1 MKVTIKKAIA
11 LASAATLAVSLA
23 GCGGDASSD
32 GIELRFQTWNLKND
46 KFTSYFE
53 DLIDQFEQE
62 HEGVT
67 ITWVDQPADNYEDKL
82 STDAAAGELPDV
94 VDMGPEAAYTL
105 ANGGMLLNVAEAVP
119 EAEDDYLEAAWEAAT
134 FKGPELEEGTYGF
147 PWYLNTGPTYYNEA
161 LLEEC
166 GVADMGAPQT
176 QDDIFAMADTFGA
189 NCGGKYALTSGIP
202 SIQDFGMYGV
212 QLMNEDKTEFT
223 FNEPLG
229 VEFVQHY
236 IDMYNA
242 GAFTDDM
249 LNSSSSGESK
259 SFNGGTQ
266 AFMNGS
272 AFSVDDIRQ
281 NAPTVFETLG
291 ITNFVAN
298 TNPNMFMEMLVV
310 NSTSEHLDL
319 AIELARFVTNSE
331 NQLAFDKQASV
342 FPSSKG
348 TIDDE
353 FFNPTDDTMDAEAM
367 RMSAE
372 QVRNGVIWGPP
383 QFTSAVTNYLREQ
396 IALALQGQLTAQEA
410 LDATVEYANERIQ

>member
-11 LASAATLAVSLA
+11 LASAIAMAGTLAA
-23 GCGGDASSD
+23 CGGSD
-32 GIELRFQTWNLKND
+32 TAGSTTLKFQTWNLKNE

-53 DLIDQFEQE
+53 DLIAKFEKENQ
-62 HEGVT
+62 GVT
-67 ITWVDQPADNYEDKL
+67 IKWVDQPADNYEDKL

-105 ANGGMLLNVAEAVP
+105 ANGGILMDISKEAP
-119 EAEDDYLEAAWEAAT
+119 DAKDDFLDAAWQAAT
-134 FKGPELEEGTYGF
+134 FKGPDLEEGTYGF
-147 PWYLNTGPTYYNEA
+147 PWYLNTGPTYYNKA

-166 GVADMGAPQT
+166 GIGTDKTPKT
-176 QDDIFAMADTFGA
+176 QDDVFSMADTFGK

-212 QLMNEDKTEFT
+212 QLMNKDRTEFT
-223 FNEPLG
+223 FNNKKG
-229 VEFVQHY
+229 VDFVQHY
-236 IDMYNA
+236 IDMYNDK
-242 GAFTDDM
+242 AFTDDM

-272 AFSVDDIRQ
+272 AFSVADIRQ
-281 NAPTVFETLG
+281 NAPKVYEHLG

-298 TNPNMFMEMLVV
+298 TNPNMFMEMIVV
-310 NSTSEHLDL
+310 NAATKNKDL
-319 AIELARFVTNSE
+319 ALKFARYVTNSE
-331 NQLAFDKQASV
+331 NQLSFDKKASV

-353 FFNPTDDTMDAEAM
+353 FFNPKGDSMDDEAM

-372 QVRNGVIWGPP
+372 QVRNGRIWGPP

-396 IALALQGQLTAQEA
+396 IALALQGKLTAKEA
-410 LDATVEYANERIQ
+410 LDATVKYANERIK

>member
-1 MKVTIKKAIA
+1 MKVTIKKAVA
-11 LASAATLAVSLA
+11 LVSAVAMAGTLAA
-23 GCGGDASSD
+23 CGSTNKSD
-32 GIELRFQTWNLKND
+32 GNSLKFQTWNLKND

-53 DLIDQFEQE
+53 DLISKFEKE
-62 HEGVT
+62 NNVT
-67 ITWVDQPADNYEDKL
+67 IEWVDQPADNYEDKL

-105 ANGGMLLNVAEAVP
+105 ANAGVLMDISKEVP
-119 EAEDDYLEAAWEAAT
+119 EAKDDFLESAWEAAT
-134 FKGPELEEGTYGF
+134 FKGPQLEEGTYGF
-147 PWYLNTGPTYYNEA
+147 PWYLNTGPTYYNKA

-166 GVADMGAPQT
+166 GVGNASTPKT
-176 QDDIFAMADTFGA
+176 QDDVFAMADTFGK

-223 FNEPLG
+223 FNEEKG
-229 VEFVQHY
+229 VKFVQEY
-236 IDMYNA
+236 IDMYNSK
-242 GAFTDDM
+242 AFTDSM

-272 AFSVDDIRQ
+272 AFSVDDIRK
-281 NAPTVFETLG
+281 NAPKVFENLA

-298 TNPNMFMEMLVV
+298 TNPNMFMEMIVV
-310 NSTSEHLDL
+310 NANTPNK
-319 AIELARFVTNSE
+319 ELALKFARYVTNSE
-331 NQLAFDKQASV
+331 NQLAFDKKASV

-353 FFNPTDDTMDAEAM
+353 FFNPQDDTMDAEAM

-372 QVRNGVIWGPP
+372 QVRNGRIWGPP

-396 IALALQGQLTAQEA
+396 IALALQGKLTAKEA
-410 LDATVEYANERIQ
+410 LDATVEYANERIK